1 MPLIYNFLS
10 QGLNDILELLTKLSQ
25 EYDRHELIP
34 GLALLVA
41 AKCFRTVAESE
52 VKVIYSIVTQVCCS
66 CVGEVFLIIST
77 SPNFNFFQ
85 VEEVEKFTSRILL
98 VCQNESDEYTDR
110 CRIYVAQ
117 AIQTTAEHLIFSS
130 HPSVMVSNS

>member
-1 MPLIYNFLS
+1 MPITKMH
-10 QGLNDILELLTKLSQ
+10 LLLGS
-25 EYDRHELIP
+25 R
-34 GLALLVA
+34 
-41 AKCFRTVAESE
+41 SE
-52 VKVIYSIVTQVCCS
+52 RGGARRAPTRRVSH
-66 CVGEVFLIIST
+66 
-77 SPNFNFFQ
+77 NFNFFQ
-85 VEEVEKFTSRILL
+85 VEEVEKFTERILL

>member
-1 MPLIYNFLS
+1 MLIAFLSGEAALYFLQMNSHHFKALLCISINCVPMFYCFSNGLKVYTLIYNFLS

-52 VKVIYSIVTQVCCS
+52 VKVIYSIVKQLCCS
-66 CVGEVFLIIST
+66 WVG
-77 SPNFNFFQ
+77 
-85 VEEVEKFTSRILL
+85 SRGL
-98 VCQNESDEYTDR
+98 VNY
-110 CRIYVAQ
+110 
-117 AIQTTAEHLIFSS
+117 
-130 HPSVMVSNS
+130 